1 MRVTIL
7 LDVWPSGYL
16 STCAIQPPGVFM
28 PNIAPKVDGVR
39 RYRVEVEV
47 DDPYRVDA
55 VVPGLA
61 AEESA
66 PKAKEGSDG

>member
-7 LDVWPSGYL
+7 LDVWPTGYL
-16 STCAIQPPGVFM
+16 STSAIQPPGVFAASIM
-28 PNIAPKVDGVR
+28 PKLEGCR

-55 VVPGLA
+55 IATALA
-61 AEESA
+61 IEDKD
-66 PKAKEGSDG
+66 P